1 MKISCSVGLR
11 DIHLLIVSM
20 VTQIVI
26 IIIPLMWALCHINPE
41 LYRNILTVDRT
52 SSNQLFW
59 NSILRV

>member
-1 MKISCSVGLR
+1 MKIFCSVGLR
-11 DIHLLIVSM
+11 DVHLLIVSM

-26 IIIPLMWALCHINPE
+26 IPLMWALYHINPE

>member
-20 VTQIVI
+20 VTQIVN
-26 IIIPLMWALCHINPE
+26 IPLMWALCHINPE

>member
-11 DIHLLIVSM
+11 YIHLLIVSM

-26 IIIPLMWALCHINPE
+26 IPLMWDLCHINPE